1 MLLLVNESL
10 GQRTVVLNAAVAQ
23 ERPPAAHLLGALH
36 VYLDDNLNFLILRC
50 FVEKLA
56 LWSGYER
63 GAPEGDTGSWLLAI
77 GSWLLAVGC
86 WLKANSVYCDDG

>member
-36 VYLDDNLNFLILRC
+36 IDVDNDGHFLVGRT
-50 FVEKLA
+50 FVEQLA
-56 LWSGYER
+56 LRSGYER
-63 GAPEGDTGSWLLAI
+63 SAPEGDTGSWLLAI
-77 GSWLLAVGC
+77 GCWLLAVGC